1 MPRSFSEHVIREGTA
16 TLKDWVKS
24 QIILTTIT
32 LVCLLVGLNLIGIEH
47 WILASVAITV
57 VDLLPVLGL
66 SITMIPW
73 AFYELVFAKD
83 TRTGLWIFLLF
94 VIIMVLK
101 QVLEPFVRSAS
112 LGISPWE
119 EVVSA
124 LAGFILTGMNG
135 IGLILGPVVYIVG
148 KKVYRT
154 MNPLSEVSGRAS
166 TGYFDRGF
174 GEKAEPADRKSEF
187 ADAIDITNEVED
199 VTDES

>member
-1 MPRSFSEHVIREGTA
+1 MPSTFSEHVVREGTS

-24 QIILTTIT
+24 QAILTTIT
-32 LVCLLVGLNLIGIEH
+32 LVGLLIGLKLIGIGH
-47 WILASVAITV
+47 WILAAVAITI

-73 AFYELVFAKD
+73 AVYELAIAKD

-94 VIIMVLK
+94 VIIMVIK
-101 QVLEPFVRSAS
+101 QVLEPFVRGAS

-119 EVVSA
+119 EIVSSV
-124 LAGFILTGMNG
+124 AGFALMGGNG
-135 IGLILGPVVYIVG
+135 LGLILGPVVYIVG

-154 MNPLSEVSGRAS
+154 MHPELAGRGT

-174 GEKAEPADRKSEF
+174 GQKAGTDRKEPEGTV
-187 ADAIDITNEVED
+187 IDITDEVEE
-199 VTDES
+199 VREEAP

>member
-1 MPRSFSEHVIREGTA
+1 MPSTFSEHVVREGTS

-24 QIILTTIT
+24 QAILTTIT
-32 LVCLLVGLNLIGIEH
+32 LVGLLIGLKLIGIGH
-47 WILASVAITV
+47 WILAAVAITL

-73 AFYELVFAKD
+73 AVYELAIQKD

-94 VIIMVLK
+94 VIIMVIK
-101 QVLEPFVRSAS
+101 QVLEPFVRGAS

-119 EVVSA
+119 EIISSV
-124 LAGFILTGMNG
+124 AGFALMGGNG
-135 IGLILGPVVYIVG
+135 LGLILGPCVYIVG

-154 MNPLSEVSGRAS
+154 MHPELAGRGT

-174 GEKAEPADRKSEF
+174 GQKAETGRKEPEGVV
-187 ADAIDITNEVED
+187 IDI
-199 VTDES
+199 